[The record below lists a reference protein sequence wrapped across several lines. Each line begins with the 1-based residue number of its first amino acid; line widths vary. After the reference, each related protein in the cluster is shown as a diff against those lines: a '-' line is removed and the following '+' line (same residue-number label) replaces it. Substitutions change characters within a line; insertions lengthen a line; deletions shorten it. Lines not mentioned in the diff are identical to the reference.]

1 MSAMYQNSGGK
12 IMKKPILIFLCLAFV
27 PLASADDL
35 KIKGYIKPDPL
46 RGGNNYLI
54 YNKQGK
60 ATGRI
65 APDPLRPSSSNHF
78 LIYNKKGKQTGQ
90 IRPDYIDNRRYIVET
105 VKGD

>member
-1 MSAMYQNSGGK
+1 MKTLSE
-12 IMKKPILIFLCLAFV
+12 MKKLILILLCLTFV
-27 PLASADDL
+27 PLASADEL

-54 YNKQGK
+54 YNKDGK

-65 APDPLRPSSSNHF
+65 AHDPLRPSKSNYYR
-78 LIYNKKGKQTGQ
+78 IYDKKGNQTGQ
-90 IRPDYIDNRRYIVET
+90 IRPDNIDNRRYIIEP

>member
-1 MSAMYQNSGGK
+1 
-12 IMKKPILIFLCLAFV
+12 MKKLILILLLLAII
-27 PLASADDL
+27 PLASADEL

-54 YNKQGK
+54 YNKDGK

-65 APDPLRPSSSNHF
+65 ASDPLRPSSSSYYR
-78 LIYNKKGKQTGQ
+78 IYNKKGNQTGQ
-90 IRPDYIDNRRYIVET
+90 IRPDYIDNRRYIIET

>member
-1 MSAMYQNSGGK
+1 
-12 IMKKPILIFLCLAFV
+12 MKKLLLIFLFFALL
-27 PLASADDL
+27 PLASADEL

-54 YNKQGK
+54 YNEDGK

-65 APDPLRPSSSNHF
+65 VPDPLRPSSSDHYR
-78 LIYNKKGKQTGQ
+78 IYDKKNNQTGR
-90 IRPDYIDNRRYIVET
+90 IRPDYIDNRRYIIET